1 MYVNGALAAQS
12 AGNWAQDEAIY
23 DGTGYAGAGRLTIG
37 NLRNDST
44 ASTQFEGTLQEIIV
58 YDSELYV
65 PTEAG
70 EYVLPTDYLPDK
82 SGDSELKY
90 KARLFLYDYHNIIGT
105 SRDTV
110 CSSSEVTWEATG
122 I

>member
-1 MYVNGALAAQS
+1 MGEQ
-12 AGNWAQDEAIY
+12 EFFH
-23 DGTGYAGAGRLTIG
+23 DGDLK
-37 NLRNDST
+37 
-44 ASTQFEGTLQEIIV
+44 
-58 YDSELYV
+58 
-65 PTEAG
+65 
-70 EYVLPTDYLPDK
+70 EYLINANNISGDYLPDK